1 MTDWTM
7 AQAKRD
13 FSIGYLTGYGFER
26 FTLGGVSSWYVRLS
40 GGSARGSL
48 VDARSKQVR
57 EFRSLDAA
65 VRAVEE
71 IGFKVESLTV
81 GSI

>member
-1 MTDWTM
+1 MTEWTM

-13 FSIGYLTGYGFER
+13 FSIGYLTAFCFWRSDIDSQGWTVG
-26 FTLGGVSSWYVRLS
+26 LS
-40 GGSARGSL
+40 GGSARGHL

-57 EFRSLDAA
+57 VFRSLDAA

-71 IGFKVESLTV
+71 IGFECKALVV
-81 GSI
+81 GGV